1 MSCRTCSDLQLD
13 IELAA
18 REFSRAVQE
27 SRVAIHEIAG
37 MASGNRIEE
46 AERRLQ
52 VASGVLKM
60 HQEHCDVVHGKRT
73 HGA

>member
-1 MSCRTCSDLQLD
+1 
-13 IELAA
+13 LAA

-27 SRVAIHEIAG
+27 SRVAIHEISG

-52 VASGVLKM
+52 VASGVFKM
-60 HQEHCDVVHGKRT
+60 HQEHCEVMRAKR
-73 HGA
+73 AQK

>member
-52 VASGVLKM
+52 IASGVLKM
-60 HQEHCDVVHGKRT
+60 HQEHCDVVQAKRE
-73 HGA
+73 AK